1 LVLDVISGPSNMKR
15 PTTTPEHA
23 HDIFGKGNIGH
34 KLTDCDLD
42 AIDVF

>member
-1 LVLDVISGPSNMKR
+1 MLRPSM
-15 PTTTPEHA
+15 TPEHA
-23 HDIFGKGNIGH
+23 HDIFEKGNMGH